1 MKLSGAK
8 AAAFCLK
15 PQPSFRVVLVFGADP
30 GLVSASADQIAKAW
44 LPDPD
49 PINIVRMTDEDIK
62 KDEARLADELVA
74 RSLLGGDRLV
84 RLRMDRETY
93 ARQVIETL
101 TAIENGSLKLEAA
114 WIIEGG
120 DLGKSS
126 KLRAAFEAS
135 SAAMALHLFADDERS
150 VGDFLAQRLREAKI
164 EIEPAALALLSSELP
179 GDRRLAMAEVE
190 KLELYALDLGRS
202 VSVED
207 VRLISSAEQ
216 ARGADD
222 AADAA
227 IAGDAVAA
235 SIATQRF
242 LDAGGSPISAM
253 RTLHFRMLRLSDAVA
268 TDAANGFRLRP
279 PVFERD
285 WPAFSRAMRSWTP
298 QLIQRAFARL
308 YEAEKDCKQ
317 AGAPAESILGT
328 LMLRIAK
335 RAV

>member
-1 MKLSGAK
+1 MKLSGAR
-8 AAAFCLK
+8 AVGFCQK
-15 PQPSFRVVLVFGADP
+15 PQPHFRVVLIFGGDA
-30 GLVSASADQIAKAW
+30 GLVSASADQLAKTW

-49 PINIVRMTDEDIK
+49 PFNIVRMSDEDLK

-74 RSLLGGDRLV
+74 RSLLGGDRIV

-93 ARQVIETL
+93 ARYAIETL
-101 TAIENGSLKLEAA
+101 ASIDSGSLNPEAR

-120 DLGKSS
+120 DLGKTS

-150 VGDFLAQRLREAKI
+150 VADYLAQRLKDAKI
-164 EIEPAALALLSSELP
+164 GIEPSALALLSSELP

-190 KLELYALDLGRS
+190 KLELFAHDLGRS
-202 VSVED
+202 LTIED

-227 IAGDAVAA
+227 INGDVVAA

-268 TDAANGFRLRP
+268 TDASSGFRLRP

-285 WPAFSRAMRSWTP
+285 WPAFQRAMRAWSP
-298 QLIQRAFARL
+298 QMVQRAFARL

-317 AGAPAESILGT
+317 AGAPAEAILGT
-328 LMLRIAK
+328 LILRIAK
-335 RAV
+335 RTV